1 MILSITQ
8 QLRCII
14 FSLFAGIITGVLFD
28 LYRLM
33 RGFNNINK
41 ILTFLEDILFW
52 IFAAI
57 VVFIFLLLMDCVYIG
72 IYVYA
77 WITLGAYLYIKMLSK
92 IFLNFQYRFL
102 KSFTR
107 LFRVLRNII
116 LYPFI
121 LVIYAIRTKNK
132 KKYKK

>member
-121 LVIYAIRTKNK
+121 LIIYAIRTKNK
-132 KKYKK
+132 KNYKK

>member
-28 LYRLM
+28 LYRLI

-77 WITLGAYLYIKMLSK
+77 WIVLGTYLYIKMMSK
-92 IFLNFQYRFL
+92 ILMNFQYKFI
-102 KSFTR
+102 KVFTKVI
-107 LFRVLRNII
+107 RVLRNII

-121 LVIYAIRTKNK
+121 WIIYIIRTKNK
-132 KKYKK
+132 GNYKK

>member
-14 FSLFAGIITGVLFD
+14 FSLLAGIITGVLFD
-28 LYRLM
+28 LYRII
-33 RGFNNINK
+33 RGFNNVNK

-77 WITLGAYLYIKMLSK
+77 WITLGTYLYIKMISNT
-92 IFLNFQYRFL
+92 FVSFQYKFIKGFT
-102 KSFTR
+102 KS
-107 LFRVLRNII
+107 FRVLRNII

-121 LVIYAIRTKNK
+121 LIIYIIRTKNK
-132 KKYKK
+132 GNYKK